1 MAGPGLSDLK
11 QVGTSGSSE
20 NPRGSYH
27 NPAQRVGGDH
37 GRPGTHA
44 QQRAAT
50 LPGCPGAVSVPLLK
64 KQGFPHLLLQKNYSR
79 DKVPIRSVQLA
90 EPGSVPALL
99 GWEEQILAL
108 VVTFPDGR
116 WALLPLA
123 WKPCTGPERRG

>member
-1 MAGPGLSDLK
+1 MGGLGPTPSNT
-11 QVGTSGSSE
+11 Q
-20 NPRGSYH
+20 P
-27 NPAQRVGGDH
+27 P
-37 GRPGTHA
+37 
-44 QQRAAT
+44 

-123 WKPCTGPERRG
+123 WKPRTGPGRRG